1 MKTPFTLAVVGVA
14 AVSWAALAQTTPPAQ
29 PAPASPATTGQ
40 RPAADAKPMFQMKQG
55 QWRSSKLTGLSVYNN
70 DDKIGDINE
79 LIVGK
84 DGKIE
89 AVVIGVGGFL
99 GLGEHNAAVPFDKVK
114 FVEEPRRT
122 AARTDD
128 RTARPDN
135 RAAVTTPSATA
146 TAPPATTGT
155 VAANPPTAPARDNMR
170 VAAADTYRGYP
181 DHAIVNMTKDQLKAL
196 PQVR

>member
-128 RTARPDN
+128 RTERPDN

-155 VAANPPTAPARDNMR
+155 VAANPPTAPARDNTR
-170 VAAADTYRGYP
+170 AAA
-181 DHAIVNMTKDQLKAL
+181 AV